1 MYWFSYFVCIGVT
14 KTSTFVCFREN
25 RVSLVLLGIVAT
37 RGLQVYLVSRVY
49 LGLLGRKVERC
60 DHIVLTHSNHY

>member
-1 MYWFSYFVCIGVT
+1 MFLILICASVI
-14 KTSTFVCFREN
+14 KTFVGFREN
-25 RVSLVLLGIVAT
+25 QASLVLPGIVAT

-60 DHIVLTHSNHY
+60 EHIFLTQ